1 MLDVSEIY
9 KTSALFSLAPEDDRN
24 TCTAGGVGKWLG
36 YRGGGELETSISI

>member
-24 TCTAGGVGKWLG
+24 TCTAGVGRWLG
-36 YRGGGELETSISI
+36 YRGGGEFESRISI